1 MMRADMETKGVKRV
15 APVIKAFLL
24 LAVSGFLI
32 GAAVLLYIGSRGISA
47 KAEPGRFETVI
58 ARTMR
63 RLAVPSGD
71 RKRKNPVSLTTEV
84 AAAGMAHWADH
95 CAACHGNDGSGE
107 TEIGVGMY
115 PKPPDMRLPATQSLT
130 DGELFYI
137 IENGI
142 RLTGMPAW
150 GDGTPETATGS
161 WHLVHFIR
169 KLPSLTQEELAQM
182 EAMNPRSPGD
192 AAEDEAARQFL
203 AGDDDGP
210 KSAPK
215 PTPGHKGH
223 K

>member
-1 MMRADMETKGVKRV
+1 METKGVNRV
-15 APVIKAFLL
+15 RPVLKAFLL
-24 LAVSGFLI
+24 VAGI
-32 GAAVLLYIGSRGISA
+32 GLVMGVGVLLYIGSRGISA
-47 KAEPGRFETVI
+47 KAEPGRFETMM

-71 RKRKNPVSLTTEV
+71 RKRRNPVPLTADV
-84 AAAGMAHWADH
+84 AAAGLAHWADH

-150 GDGTPETATGS
+150 GTGSTESVEGS

-169 KLPSLTQEELAQM
+169 TLATLTPEEVEKMQ
-182 EAMNPRSPGD
+182 AMNPRSPAEMKSDEETRTFLEGD
-192 AAEDEAARQFL
+192 TPAPETPAAPA
-203 AGDDDGP
+203 
-210 KSAPK
+210 
-215 PTPGHKGH
+215 HKHGGR
-223 K
+223 